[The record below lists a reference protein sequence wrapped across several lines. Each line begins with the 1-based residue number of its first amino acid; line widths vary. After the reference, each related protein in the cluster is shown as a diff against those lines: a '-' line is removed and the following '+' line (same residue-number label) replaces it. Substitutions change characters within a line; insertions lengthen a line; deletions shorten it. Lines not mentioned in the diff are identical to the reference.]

1 MFKKIVVLE
10 SILLTDEGKEILK
23 KYSQEI
29 IFYDTKANSEE
40 EIIDRINDADAVLLS
55 FTTKITKRILDKCEN
70 IKYIGMCCSFYGE
83 KYSNVDMKVANEKGI
98 TVTYLKDYGDEGV
111 PEYVVSELI
120 RLLHGLGDYQ
130 WRERPYE
137 LTNLNIGI
145 IGLGKIGTMVANVL
159 KYFGANIYY
168 YSKTRKYEEEKKG
181 YQYLPLADL
190 LRKCDII
197 STHLNRNVVLL
208 NEEEFTQFG
217 NGKIYINT
225 TIGCCYNIDS
235 LKKWLDT
242 GENYYI
248 CDSVSNLPQTQEI
261 INHPKTIYTNKVCGN
276 SKQSDIRATN
286 QILNNIKN
294 YLCN

>member
-98 TVTYLKDYGDEGV
+98 TITYLKDYGDEGV

-120 RLLHGLGDYQ
+120 RLLHGLGNYQ

-197 STHLNRNVVLL
+197 STHLNRDVVLL

-225 TIGCCYNIDS
+225 TIGCCYNINS

>member
-23 KYSQEI
+23 KYSQKI

-55 FTTKITKRILDKCEN
+55 FTTKITKRILDKCKN

-120 RLLHGLGDYQ
+120 RLLHGLGNYQ

-197 STHLNRNVVLL
+197 STHLNRDVVLL

-261 INHPKTIYTNKVCGN
+261 INHPNTIYTNKVCGN

>member
-23 KYSQEI
+23 KYSQKI

-55 FTTKITKRILDKCEN
+55 FTTKITKRILDKCKN

-120 RLLHGLGDYQ
+120 RLLHGLGNYQ
-130 WRERPYE
+130 WKERPYE

-197 STHLNRNVVLL
+197 STHLNRDVVLL

-261 INHPKTIYTNKVCGN
+261 INHPNTIYTNKVCGN